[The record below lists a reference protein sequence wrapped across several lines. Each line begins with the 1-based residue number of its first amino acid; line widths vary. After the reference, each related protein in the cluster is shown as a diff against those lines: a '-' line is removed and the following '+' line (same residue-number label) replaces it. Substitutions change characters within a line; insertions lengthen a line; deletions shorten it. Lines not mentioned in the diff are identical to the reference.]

1 MSQDGESQAV
11 NPSGKVIHEPN
22 RCRRAKD
29 MSDGSGAT
37 FDLDQLLHPAQAF
50 GHPLEVVN
58 DPDLTTREKRAI
70 LSSWASDACA
80 EEAAPE
86 TRGSSVRLEEIL
98 EGLRTLDHECDNARY
113 WRVINRRRV
122 FGRGGRPNQGG
133 TGASLR

>member
-1 MSQDGESQAV
+1 M
-11 NPSGKVIHEPN
+11 NPSGEIIHDPK
-22 RCRRAKD
+22 RYGRTKG
-29 MSDGSGAT
+29 DGPGAT

-50 GHPLEVVN
+50 GRPLEVVN
-58 DPDLTTREKRAI
+58 DPDLTTHEKRAI

-113 WRVINRRRV
+113 WRVMNRRRV
-122 FGRGGRPNQGG
+122 FGRGRRTGG